1 MHSDA
6 DNLFLVLT
14 ARGIN
19 PGLRIVSKAV
29 DEEST
34 DKLRSVGADSIISP
48 NYIGGLRMV
57 SEIVRPNVVTFLDMM
72 LRSKDKTTRVEEVTL
87 QPQSPAIGKALSETG
102 ALAAEGATLVALL
115 HRGADSYQF
124 NPARDTRLEAGD
136 TLIFIGVTGIISALN
151 SKLNPVA

>member
-1 MHSDA
+1 LHSDA

-19 PGLRIVSKAV
+19 SSLRIVSKAV

-72 LRSKDKTTRVEEVTL
+72 LRSKDKATRVEEVTL
-87 QPQSPAIGKALSETG
+87 QPASPAIGKALSEAGVLST
-102 ALAAEGATLVALL
+102 EGATLVALL
-115 HRGADSYQF
+115 HQGTDTYQF
-124 NPARDTRLEAGD
+124 NPAHDTRLEAGD
-136 TLIFIGVTGIISALN
+136 TLIFIGVIEIINALN
-151 SKLNPVA
+151 SQLNPVA